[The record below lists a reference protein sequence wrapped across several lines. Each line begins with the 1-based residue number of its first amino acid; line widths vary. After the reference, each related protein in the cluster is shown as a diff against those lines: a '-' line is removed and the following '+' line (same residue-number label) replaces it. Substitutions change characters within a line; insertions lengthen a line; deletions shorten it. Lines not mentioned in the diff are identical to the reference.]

1 MKIFVDERNSHTVSP
16 FHYHSMSASKKLLKV
31 LPMQLFVLQRIVY
44 AQMEENSS
52 NRLTAAILDDC
63 RLESKEC
70 GKDRLTFVIMEE
82 VL

>member
-1 MKIFVDERNSHTVSP
+1 
-16 FHYHSMSASKKLLKV
+16 
-31 LPMQLFVLQRIVY
+31 MQLFVLQRIVY